1 VTRYIPDMA
10 STEIA
15 ELLAKAMRLPPDE
28 RLAIA
33 TELFESVEG
42 PEDASWTAA
51 WAAELDR
58 RAKDLESGKV
68 QAVPWEQAKA
78 EILERLRAK

>member
-1 VTRYIPDMA
+1 MS

-15 ELLAKAMRLPPDE
+15 ELLAKAMRLPPGE

-33 TELFESVEG
+33 TELLESVEG

-58 RAKDLESGKV
+58 RAKDLEDGIV
-68 QAVPWEQAKA
+68 QAVPWEQTKV
-78 EILERLRAK
+78 EILERLRSK